1 MAIRTGA
8 DTVVRAVPTRRQQLR
23 GAIDNGL
30 LRPGPDDTYAD
41 GDDSTWIE
49 VDWPS
54 MTRRV
59 TVEGREVNVVDTGGD
74 AGRPAMV
81 FVHGLGGAWQNWL
94 LNIPAF
100 MGSHRVIAPDL
111 PGFGESPMPREE
123 ISIKGYARIL
133 DGLLGQLGV
142 ESAVVVGNSMGGFV
156 AAELA
161 LSFATRVERLV
172 LVSAAGLSIEDYA
185 PRAAAGRRARVGRHR
200 DVGSARAAA
209 RSSRGRGCAGSG
221 CSCSCA
227 TRRSSRPQ
235 LTFELARGAG
245 TPGFVPA
252 MKALLSYGFRDQ
264 LSRIEVPTLVVWGR
278 NDMLVPRGD
287 AREYVRLIGDNAR
300 REMFEDTGHLSMV
313 ERPTRFNR
321 LLEAFASGGRTSPRP
336 ASRASAPEGAEASGQ

>member
-1 MAIRTGA
+1 MSIAMRTGA

-23 GAIDNGL
+23 GAIENGL
-30 LRPGPDDTYAD
+30 LRSGPDETYAD
-41 GDDSTWIE
+41 GDDATWMG

-54 MTRRV
+54 MTRRLV
-59 TVEGREVNVVDTGGD
+59 IEGREVNLVDTGGSD
-74 AGRPAMV
+74 RPVLV
-81 FVHGLGGAWQNWL
+81 FVHGLSGSWQNWL

-123 ISIKGYARIL
+123 VSIKGYARVL
-133 DGLLGQLGV
+133 DALLQELGV
-142 ESAVVVGNSMGGFV
+142 ESAVFVGNSMGGFV

-172 LVSAAGLSIEDYA
+172 LVSAAGLSIENYRREPLVVGA
-185 PRAAAGRRARVGRHR
+185 RIWAATATWVGARGQSVVTRPRMRRIGL
-200 DVGSARAAA
+200 
-209 RSSRGRGCAGSG
+209 
-221 CSCSCA
+221 
-227 TRRSSRPQ
+227 Q
-235 LTFELARGAG
+235 LIVRYPERLSPALTYELTRGAG

-252 MKALLSYGFRDQ
+252 MEALLSYGFRDQ

-300 REMFEDTGHLSMV
+300 REMFEDTGHLAML
-313 ERPTRFNR
+313 ERPSRFNA
-321 LLEAFASGGRTSPRP
+321 LLADFIAGEREPEAGV
-336 ASRASAPEGAEASGQ
+336 EGVNA

>member
-1 MAIRTGA
+1 MSMAIRTGA

-30 LRPGPDDTYAD
+30 LRPAPDDAYAD
-41 GDDSTWIE
+41 GDDSTWMS
-49 VDWPS
+49 VNWPS

-59 TVEGREVNVVDTGGD
+59 TVEGREVNVVDTGG
-74 AGRPAMV
+74 APEKPVMV

-133 DGLLGQLGV
+133 DGLLGELGID
-142 ESAVVVGNSMGGFV
+142 SAIVVGNSMGGFV

-161 LSFATRVERLV
+161 LSFSTRVERLV
-172 LVSAAGLSIEDYA
+172 LVSAAGLSIEEI
-185 PRAAAGRRARVGRHR
+185 RREPLLVGARVWAGTATWL
-200 DVGSARAAA
+200 GA
-209 RSSRGRGCAGSG
+209 RGRSVV
-221 CSCSCA
+221 
-227 TRRSSRPQ
+227 TRPRMRRIGMQLLVRYPERLSPQ
-235 LTFELARGAG
+235 ITYELARGAG
-245 TPGFVPA
+245 TPGFIPA
-252 MKALLSYGFRDQ
+252 LEALTSYGFRDQ

-287 AREYVRLIGDNAR
+287 ARDYVHLIGDNAR
-300 REMFEDTGHLSMV
+300 REMFEDTGHLAMV

-321 LLEAFASGGRTSPRP
+321 LLEAFAAG
-336 ASRASAPEGAEASGQ
+336 SREPEAGVEGVSA